1 MMGSIMGSMTAAG
14 ATIRL
19 RGVLLALVA
28 LLGALGA
35 ACQPVVA
42 SGPSPPSSTAPAA
55 GASAAPPIP
64 PTPSADA
71 RDAVSGNAYIK
82 WLVEQSMLHQG
93 DLAARRY
100 SGTGGQWRHPYA
112 EPEPRA
118 ASALAS
124 VWFTSYPPAQITG
137 PGESVLESMGDAEL
151 WRIFRE
157 IGIGG
162 MHTGPMK
169 LAGGLRGREYTPTV
183 DGNFDRISSEVD
195 PAFGTAAQFKTMVQ
209 RAADNDAVIIGD
221 IIPGHSGKGADFR
234 LAERRYGDYPG
245 LYHMVEIRPA
255 DWALLPPVP
264 DGRDSVNLKPAAVD
278 ALKARG
284 YIVGQLPRTIFYEPG
299 VKETD
304 WSATDAVTGADG
316 QSRRWVYLHY
326 FKEGQ
331 PTFNW
336 LDPTFAAPR
345 LVAGDAI
352 NSLAT
357 LGERMLRLDANGF
370 LGIEVGPDHGRAW
383 SEGHPLS
390 VTANQLIAGLVRKLG
405 GFTFQELNLTLEDIK
420 AMSHGGA
427 DLSYDFISRP
437 AYQHALVTGDASF
450 LRLMLSLQRT
460 YQIDPAGLIHALQ
473 NHDELTLELVHFWTK
488 HRDTTFTF
496 RGKRVKGSA
505 LRDTI
510 RAEMHGRLM
519 GPAAPYN
526 LKASNGISC
535 TTVTVA
541 AAALGIRDLGQLTD
555 AQRRDIQRAHL
566 LLVLFNAMQPGVFA
580 LSGWDLVGALTL
592 PGDSVSS
599 LIAEGDTR
607 WINRGAYDL
616 LGNHAAETTSSSGLP
631 RAKALYGPL
640 PEQLQRP
647 DSFASE
653 LRKMLQV
660 RAQYRI
666 NESEQVALPA
676 VRAPGLVVMVH
687 RLPRG
692 AGIQVTAVNFAR
704 TPVRE
709 AVAIEPAPPG
719 GSITDLLALKVQ
731 GKLGPGKRLPITLG
745 PQEGQVLLIK

>member
-1 MMGSIMGSMTAAG
+1 M
-14 ATIRL
+14 ATEVTTRVRAL
-19 RGVLLALVA
+19 LLAIAA
-28 LLGALGA
+28 LLGALGP
-35 ACQPVVA
+35 ACKSTVA
-42 SGPSPPSSTAPAA
+42 PGSAPTS
-55 GASAAPPIP
+55 SAAPSVGAP
-64 PTPSADA
+64 PATPAAPSATTS
-71 RDAVSGNAYIK
+71 DAVSGDAYIR
-82 WLVEQSMLHQG
+82 WLVEHSMLHQG
-93 DLAARRY
+93 DRVARRY
-100 SGTGGQWRHPYA
+100 SGTGEQWQHPYA
-112 EPEPRA
+112 VPQPRA

-124 VWFTSYPPAQITG
+124 VWFTAYPPSQITG
-137 PGESVLESMGDAEL
+137 PGESVLESLGDAKL
-151 WRIFRE
+151 WRVFSD
-157 IGIGG
+157 IGIRA

-169 LAGGLRGREYTPTV
+169 LAGGLRGREYTPTA
-183 DGNFDRISSEVD
+183 DGNFDRISSEID
-195 PAFGTAAQFKTMVQ
+195 PAFGTEAQFKTMVR
-209 RAADNDAVIIGD
+209 RAATNDAVIIGD

-245 LYHMVEIRPA
+245 LYHMVEIRPE
-255 DWALLPPVP
+255 DWELLPAVP
-264 DGRDSVNLKPAAVD
+264 ADRDSVNLEPAAVD

-304 WSATDAVTGADG
+304 WSATDIVVGADG
-316 QSRRWVYLHY
+316 QRRRWVYLHY

-352 NSLAT
+352 NSLAI

-370 LGIEVGPDHGRAW
+370 LGIEVGPDSGRAW

-420 AMSHGGA
+420 AMSQGGA

-437 AYQHALVTGDASF
+437 AYQHALITGDASF
-450 LRLMLSLQRT
+450 LRLMLGLQRS
-460 YQIDPAGLIHALQ
+460 YQIDPASLIHALQ

-488 HRDTTFTF
+488 HKDTTFTF
-496 RGKRVKGSA
+496 RGKQVKGSA

-510 RAEMHGRLM
+510 RAEMHARLM
-519 GPAAPYN
+519 GAAAPYN
-526 LKASNGISC
+526 LKAANGISC

-541 AAALGIRDLGQLTD
+541 AAALGIRDLGRISEK
-555 AQRRDIQRAHL
+555 QRRDIQRAHL
-566 LLVLFNAMQPGVFA
+566 LLALYNAMQPGVFA
-580 LSGWDLVGALTL
+580 LSGWDLVGAVTL

-599 LIAEGDTR
+599 LIADGDTR

-616 LGNHAAETTSSSGLP
+616 LGTHAGVTTSKSGLP
-631 RAKALYGPL
+631 RAQALYGPL

-653 LRKMLQV
+653 LRKILQV
-660 RAQYRI
+660 RSTYRI
-666 NESEQVALPA
+666 SESEQVGLPA

-687 RLPRG
+687 RLPENE
-692 AGIQVTAVNFAR
+692 GIQVTAVNFAR

-709 AVAIEPAPPG
+709 AVVIEPAPPAG
-719 GSITDLLALKVQ
+719 TISDLLASKVR
-731 GKLGPGKRLPITLG
+731 GKLGPEKRLPLTLG
-745 PQEGQVLLIK
+745 PHEGQVLLIK

>member
-1 MMGSIMGSMTAAG
+1 MMGSIMGSMTTAAV
-14 ATIRL
+14 TTRL
-19 RGVLLALVA
+19 RGILLALAA
-28 LLGALGA
+28 LLGALGP
-35 ACQPVVA
+35 ACQPA
-42 SGPSPPSSTAPAA
+42 IAPGPSPISSTAPAP
-55 GASAAPPIP
+55 SAPPAP
-64 PTPSADA
+64 AASPANA
-71 RDAVSGNAYIK
+71 QDAVSGDTYIK
-82 WLVEQSMLHQG
+82 WLVEQSMLYQG

-100 SGTGGQWRHPYA
+100 SGTGEQWRHPYA

-151 WRIFRE
+151 WRVFRE
-157 IGIGG
+157 IGIEG

-183 DGNFDRISSEVD
+183 DGNFDRISSEID
-195 PAFGTAAQFKTMVQ
+195 PAFGTETQFKTMVR
-209 RAADNDAVIIGD
+209 RAADNDSVIIGD

-245 LYHMVEIRPA
+245 LYHMVEISPA
-255 DWALLPPVP
+255 DWELLPPVSA
-264 DGRDSVNLKPAAVD
+264 GRDSVNLKPAAVD

-304 WSATDAVTGADG
+304 WSATDTVVGADG

-370 LGIEVGPDHGRAW
+370 LGIEVGSDNGRAW

-405 GFTFQELNLTLEDIK
+405 GFTFQELNLTLEDIR
-420 AMSHGGA
+420 AMSHGGP

-450 LRLMLSLQRT
+450 LRLMLGLQRT
-460 YQIDPAGLIHALQ
+460 YQIDPASLIHALQ
-473 NHDELTLELVHFWTK
+473 NHDELTLELVHFWTT
-488 HRDTTFTF
+488 HRDTMFTF
-496 RGKRVKGSA
+496 RGKRMKGSA

-541 AAALGIRDLGQLTD
+541 AAALGIRDLGQISD
-555 AQRRDIQRAHL
+555 AQRHDIQRAHL
-566 LLVLFNAMQPGVFA
+566 LLAMYNAMQPGVFA

-616 LGNHAAETTSSSGLP
+616 LGHHAGVTTSSSGLP
-631 RAKALYGPL
+631 RAQALYGPL

-647 DSFASE
+647 GSFASE

-676 VRAPGLVVMVH
+676 VQAPGLVVMVH

-709 AVAIEPAPPG
+709 AVTIEPATAG
-719 GSITDLLALKVQ
+719 GTITDLLALKVN
-731 GKLGPGKRLPITLG
+731 GKLGPGKWLPLTLG
-745 PQEGQVLLIK
+745 PHEGRVLLIK